1 MNQSKK
7 RVYIAYLTDS
17 GLYTMKEG
25 YLVECNYLHINISKF
40 LVNIDDQVYELPRN
54 ILFSNSED
62 CCKYIENANGG
73 LFN

>member
-25 YLVECNYLHINISKF
+25 YLVECDYLHINISKF
-40 LVNIDDQVYELPRN
+40 LVNINDEILELPRN
-54 ILFSNSED
+54 VLFENIED
-62 CCKYIENANGG
+62 CCQYIETSNGG
-73 LFN
+73 LFS